1 MVEDDPSPTQL
12 NRFCSQ
18 KVTILCKKTLASKYL
33 QLRIAAVK
41 KASPQNNSHTFVKG
55 SGGAGGGKGVLV
67 LRAQSVLDIKG
78 APSPKHKKIFV
89 SKKFYT
95 KRHNIQFFSK
105 ALINQ

>member
-41 KASPQNNSHTFVKG
+41 KASPQNHSSSRETFVHG
-55 SGGAGGGKGVLV
+55 LV
-67 LRAQSVLDIKG
+67 GTGRLPENIVATLSLVALLVG
-78 APSPKHKKIFV
+78 APLEQERTQLAV
-89 SKKFYT
+89 
-95 KRHNIQFFSK
+95 Q
-105 ALINQ
+105 LL